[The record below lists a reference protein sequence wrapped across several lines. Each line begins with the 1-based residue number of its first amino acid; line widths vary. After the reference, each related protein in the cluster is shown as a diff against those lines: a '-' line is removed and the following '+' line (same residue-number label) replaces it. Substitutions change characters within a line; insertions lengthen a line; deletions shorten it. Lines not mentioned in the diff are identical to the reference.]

1 MSNDEFLTDDYVARL
16 LAQDAKDC
24 SLKYS
29 AMGMEA
35 FRNNQKPSNMP
46 KPNTRFLRNIIKDT
60 DTHNKALLAK
70 EAAESRARLQDLEHA
85 EDVKRRKSNPNA
97 KDIRRRQIGDIHA
110 ILGGKD
116 RRRANDDDP
125 RRSTRHKRDA
135 RGDVHGKQDEKKS
148 DDLIDERGDG
158 KRKRGRLSERD
169 YFDHDAEARSDNVS
183 VQEGIEG
190 QGRQGEKDP
199 LAHPT
204 VENAVIGDARII
216 GQGQGQGQDQD
227 SDPLEDLIGPAP
239 PPKFRGRGTIGGA
252 VELDR
257 RFSES
262 YDPALDV
269 LMSEDGEFTRDDA
282 GESFRDLQKLQLHRD
297 QRLKDAGFTDEDIQ
311 RAKGTAD
318 KTGEDVVWS
327 RAGEKREWD
336 KGKSPGLD
344 GVDEDDTH
352 PPTLFSVDY

>member
-169 YFDHDAEARSDNVS
+169 YFDHDAEARSDSSKKSRRREHHTSSN
-183 VQEGIEG
+183 QDDG
-190 QGRQGEKDP
+190 QRRR
-199 LAHPT
+199 
-204 VENAVIGDARII
+204 VIIGDARII
-216 GQGQGQGQDQD
+216 DQD

-297 QRLKDAGFTDEDIQ
+297 QRLRDAGFTDEDIQ